1 MTRFDPA
8 AATTAYLAALS
19 PEAHARATAY
29 TQGGHWLIFWTA
41 VIGVTAYGLIL
52 RSGLLVRV
60 REGREAR
67 GYGQVMTTAAVLCVA
82 LLAETVLNLP
92 WVLWSDWARE
102 RAYGLSSQPFSGWL
116 ADYGLYAL
124 IALGSSVLMMTSV
137 YALMRWSPRF
147 WWVWSGGL
155 VSLFFLVSMV
165 LAPVFIE
172 PLFNRFEPA
181 PPGPVRDAV
190 AELARANGVP
200 SDRIFIYDGSR
211 QSNRYTAN
219 VSGLMGS
226 ARIAMSDV
234 MFKKD
239 ADLAEVR
246 AVVGHE
252 MGHYVLGHVWRNAAF
267 LSAMS
272 ILALFLVDRLFPIAA
287 RLLGARGVKGISDP
301 AGYPVVGAMIVVLS
315 LVGNPLAASFT
326 RWAEAESDRFSLER
340 VREPDGLARA
350 LVKTIEYRAATPG
363 RLEEIL
369 FYTHPSVGSRVR
381 RAMEWKAA
389 HQTAPGSAPMTVT
402 LVRPDAIRP

>member
-1 MTRFDPA
+1 MTRFDPD
-8 AATTAYLAALS
+8 AATAAYLAALS

-29 TQGGHWLIFWTA
+29 TQGGHWLILWTA
-41 VIGVTAYGLIL
+41 VIGVAAYWLVL
-52 RSGLLVRV
+52 RSGLLVRI
-60 REGREAR
+60 RDGMEGRGFGPVRTSAL
-67 GYGQVMTTAAVLCVA
+67 VLGAA
-82 LLAETVLNLP
+82 LLAETALNLP
-92 WVLWSDWARE
+92 WVAWSDWARE
-102 RAYGLSSQPFSGWL
+102 KAYGMTSQPLAAWL
-116 ADYGLYAL
+116 GDYALYAL
-124 IALGSSVLMMTSV
+124 IALVSFVVMMTCV
-137 YALMRWSPRF
+137 YALIRRSPRF
-147 WWVWSGGL
+147 WWAWSGGL
-155 VSLFFLVSMV
+155 VSLFFVVSMV

-190 AELARANGVP
+190 VELAKANGVP

-239 ADLAEVR
+239 ADIAEVR

-252 MGHYVLGHVWRNAAF
+252 MGHYVLGHVWRNALF
-267 LSAMS
+267 LSLMA
-272 ILALFLVDRLFPIAA
+272 IVAFFLVDRLFPLAS
-287 RLLGARGVKGISDP
+287 RLLGARDVKGLSDP
-301 AGYPVVGAMIVVLS
+301 AGYPVVGALIVL
-315 LVGNPLAASFT
+315 LGLIGNPLAAGFT

-340 VREPDGLARA
+340 AREPDGLARA

-381 RAMEWKAA
+381 MAMEWKAA
-389 HQTAPGSAPMTVT
+389 QQSASGREPMTVT
-402 LVRPDAIRP
+402 LVRPDAVRP

>member
-1 MTRFDPA
+1 MTRFDPE
-8 AATTAYLAALS
+8 AATAAYLAALG
-19 PEAHARATAY
+19 PDAHARATAY
-29 TQGGHWLIFWTA
+29 TQGGHWLILWTA
-41 VIGVTAYGLIL
+41 VIGVAAYWLVL
-52 RSGLLVRV
+52 RSGVLVGIRS
-60 REGREAR
+60 RLEAR
-67 GYGQVMTTAAVLCVA
+67 GLGPVRISALVLGAA
-82 LLAETVLNLP
+82 LLAETALNLP
-92 WVLWSDWARE
+92 WVVWSDWARE
-102 RAYGLSSQPFSGWL
+102 KAYGMTSQPLGGWL
-116 ADYGLYAL
+116 GDYVLYAL
-124 IALGSSVLMMTSV
+124 IALVASLAMMCCV
-137 YALMRWSPRF
+137 YALIRRSPR
-147 WWVWSGGL
+147 WWWAWSGGL
-155 VSLFFLVSMV
+155 VSVFFVVSMV

-200 SDRIFIYDGSR
+200 ADRIFIYDGSR

-239 ADLAEVR
+239 ADIAEVR
-246 AVVGHE
+246 AVLSHE
-252 MGHYVLGHVWRNAAF
+252 MGHYVLGHVWRNALF
-267 LSAMS
+267 LSVMA
-272 ILALFLVDRLFPIAA
+272 IVALFLVDRLFPVAA
-287 RLLGARGVKGISDP
+287 GLLGARGVKGLSDP

-389 HQTAPGSAPMTVT
+389 QQAASRREPMTVT
-402 LVRPDAIRP
+402 LVRPDAVQP